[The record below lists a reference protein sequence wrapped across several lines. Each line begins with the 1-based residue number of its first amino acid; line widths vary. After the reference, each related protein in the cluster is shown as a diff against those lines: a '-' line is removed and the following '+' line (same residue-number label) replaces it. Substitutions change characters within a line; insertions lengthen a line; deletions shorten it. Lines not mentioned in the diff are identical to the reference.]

1 MICVR
6 ELCVS
11 YRSSRLH
18 SFTRKTQISARRA
31 IRQDP
36 AASKVITQH
45 TIKLHESAL
54 SAIDEGISA
63 GSDANG
69 MTVVL
74 QQNGQPVSDS

>member
-1 MICVR
+1 MN
-6 ELCVS
+6 
-11 YRSSRLH
+11 
-18 SFTRKTQISARRA
+18 
-31 IRQDP
+31 
-36 AASKVITQH
+36 
-45 TIKLHESAL
+45 SAL